1 MALSGR
7 DVLVPVR
14 EVRMWLEWQTDAT
27 IMFHPRLAHAAI
39 CLDVAWQR
47 QVGGRRARSVL
58 SSRGLRHTWAC
69 GCWRLLRDSL
79 MLPGCQ
85 CLRMCALRYCC
96 R

>member
-1 MALSGR
+1 MCGGGACSAAARTLALLSCQGGPSDSSHGSCRALLRPLRRCLVALSGR

-47 QVGGRRARSVL
+47 QVGGR
-58 SSRGLRHTWAC
+58 
-69 GCWRLLRDSL
+69 
-79 MLPGCQ
+79 
-85 CLRMCALRYCC
+85 
-96 R
+96 